1 MEALIIFFSDY
12 TIQIV
17 SMGSALLG
25 IVSGVIGSFAVLRKQ
40 SLLGDVV
47 SHAALPGIALAFLL
61 VQVKDTSVLLIG
73 ALIAGLLATGVVH
86 VIDKYS
92 RIKFDSALALVLS
105 VFFGTGLVLLTYIQ
119 KIPNANQAGL
129 DKFIFGQAST
139 LLKKDVYTVFFV
151 GIIIILMVLLFWKEL
166 KIVSFDP
173 DFSDSIGISSK
184 KTSFLISG
192 LIVASIIIGLQ
203 TVGVILMSAM
213 LIAPGVAARQWTDK
227 LSVMVFL
234 ASIFGAV
241 SGVVGTIISSS
252 IKSMPTGPSIVI
264 VVSVIVLIS
273 IGFAP
278 NRGLFWRYI
287 REIDSAKQINEDK
300 VLKSLYELEI
310 NHKDPGHSHN
320 ISVIKPI
327 KTKGGKKVKQ
337 LEQILYAL
345 EKDGYVKEENN
356 NNWFITNEGLDYINN
371 HPILKEE

>member
-1 MEALIIFFSDY
+1 MEALKIFFSDY

-61 VQVKDTSVLLIG
+61 VQIKDTSILLIG
-73 ALIAGLLATGVVH
+73 ALIAGLLATGVVIA
-86 VIDKYS
+86 IDKYS
-92 RIKFDSALALVLS
+92 RIKFDSALGLVLS
-105 VFFGTGLVLLTYIQ
+105 VFFGAGLVLLTYIQ

-139 LLKKDVYTVFFV
+139 LLKKDVYTVLFV
-151 GIIIILMVLLFWKEL
+151 GLIIIFMVLLFWKEL

-173 DFSDSIGISSK
+173 EFSDSIGISSK
-184 KTSFLISG
+184 SISFLISG

-264 VVSVIVLIS
+264 VVSIIVLIS

-287 REIDSAKQINEDK
+287 REIETAKQINEDK

-337 LEQILYAL
+337 LEEILYTL

-356 NNWFITNEGLDYINN
+356 NNWFITNKGLDYINN